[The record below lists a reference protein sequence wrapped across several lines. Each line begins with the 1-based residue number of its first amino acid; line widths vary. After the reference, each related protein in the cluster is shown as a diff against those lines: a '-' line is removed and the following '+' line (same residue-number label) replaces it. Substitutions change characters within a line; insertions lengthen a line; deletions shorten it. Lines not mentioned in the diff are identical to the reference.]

1 MRDLWRVK
9 PGGEV
14 NLASIEPAS
23 TPGLKG
29 GRDKAAAARPAAL
42 QTLIDLQDRLWAESS
57 RSVLVILQ
65 GMDASGK
72 DGTVKHVFEGLNP
85 EAVRT
90 TEFKVPTSEELAHDF
105 LWRIHRALPRRG
117 QIGVFNRSQYEDVV
131 AVRVRNDV
139 PESVWRPR
147 FRSIAEFERA
157 LVHEG
162 TTIVKCFLHI
172 SKDEQKRRFEQRLRL
187 PEKRWKF
194 SPGDLV
200 DRGLWDGYRRA
211 YEEAISATS
220 TDHAPW
226 YIIPADHKW
235 YLHWAVDTVLV
246 ETLQEMDPQYPKP
259 PNLDGVVVT

>member
-1 MRDLWRVK
+1 MRDTWRVK
-9 PGGEV
+9 PGSEV
-14 NLASIEPAS
+14 KLASIDPAS

-29 GRDKAAAARPAAL
+29 GRAAAAAARPVAL
-42 QTLIDLQDRLWAESS
+42 QVLVSLQDRLWAEAE
-57 RSVLVILQ
+57 RSLLVILQ
-65 GMDASGK
+65 GMDAAGK

-85 EAVRT
+85 EAVRP

-117 QIGVFNRSQYEDVV
+117 QIGVFNRSQYEDV
-131 AVRVRNDV
+131 ATVRVRKLA
-139 PESVWRPR
+139 PEAVWRSR
-147 FRSIAEFERA
+147 FRSIAEFERELA
-157 LVHEG
+157 CEG

-172 SKDEQKRRFEQRLRL
+172 SKDAQKRRFEERLRL

-194 SPGDLV
+194 NPGDLA
-200 DRGLWDGYRRA
+200 DRDLWDQYRRA

-235 YLHWAVDTVLV
+235 YLHWAVDMVLV

>member
-9 PGGEV
+9 PGSKV
-14 NLASIEPAS
+14 SLAAIDTAS

-29 GRDKAAAARPAAL
+29 GREAAAAARPASL
-42 QTLIDLQDRLWAESS
+42 QTLAPLQDKLWAEST
-57 RSVLVILQ
+57 RCLLVILQ
-65 GMDASGK
+65 GMDAAGK

-85 EAVRT
+85 EAIRT

-105 LWRIHRALPRRG
+105 LWRISRALPRRG

-131 AVRVRNDV
+131 AVRVRKNV

-172 SKDEQKRRFEQRLRL
+172 SKDEQKKRFEERLRL
-187 PEKRWKF
+187 PDKRWKF
-194 SPGDLV
+194 SPDDLI
-200 DRGLWDGYRRA
+200 DRNFWDAYRRA

-235 YLHWAVDTVLV
+235 YLHWAVDVVLV
-246 ETLQEMDPQYPKP
+246 ETLQEMDPHYPDP
-259 PNLDGVVVT
+259 PNLDGIQVL